1 VNLWRIAT
9 ETRSYR
15 AEDLSGG
22 GAARYPGRWNAE
34 QEAMVYAAPSVAL
47 AVLETAAHVDD
58 HGLPLNKFLVRIE
71 VPDAVWACA
80 EHVRPEELPA
90 SWLSIPAGQASVRF
104 GSDWLHSLRST
115 ILLVPSVIVPEE
127 SIALINPRH
136 PDAAKLRAEVVRL
149 HQYNALFRKG

>member
-1 VNLWRIAT
+1 MRLWRIAT

-15 AEDLSGG
+15 ADDLSGE

-71 VPDAVWACA
+71 VPDEVWACA
-80 EHVRPEELPA
+80 ERVTPEDLPA
-90 SWLSIPAGQASVRF
+90 SWLSIPAGQTSVRV
-104 GSDWLHSLRST
+104 GSDWLRSLRSV
-115 ILLVPSVIVPEE
+115 ILLVPSVIAPEE
-127 SIALINPRH
+127 SVTLINPRH
-136 PDAAKLRAEVVRL
+136 PDAAKLHAEVVRP
-149 HQYNALFRKG
+149 HQYNALFRRN